1 MSKTTKDDR
10 VLIAGAGP
18 VGLVAAACLGRHG
31 IPTTVL
37 EAEPNLT
44 TDLRASTLHPPTI
57 EMLEELGIADDA
69 IAQGLIA
76 PTWQYRD
83 RQGGP
88 VATFDL
94 GTLSDETTHPYRL
107 QCEQFKITRL
117 LLDRIAGMPSVEVVF
132 ESRAL
137 GVEQSDD
144 AVELKVAMPG
154 GEQTLRGRYLIGA
167 DGGRSVV
174 RKSLDIE
181 FEGFTFPELFLV
193 VSTPFR
199 FEDVLP
205 DLSYINYI
213 SDPDEWFVLLRVKDF
228 WRVLFPVDPETPAEE
243 ILSDES
249 IQRQLQAVY
258 QTQKPHEIVHR
269 TLYQIH
275 QRVAARY
282 RVGRV
287 FIAGDAAH
295 LNNPL
300 GGMGMNGGIH
310 DAMSLADKIV
320 RVWNGAAEAELDR
333 YEAQRRPIAIDD
345 VKTQTLRNR
354 AALNETDPKVRRERL
369 DDLRRIAED
378 PERARA
384 FLMRSSMIESVR
396 RSEDL
401 A

>member
-1 MSKTTKDDR
+1 MTTNDDR

-37 EAEPNLT
+37 EAEPDLT

-83 RQGGP
+83 RRDGP

-94 GTLSDETTHPYRL
+94 GMLADETSHPYRL

-132 ESRAL
+132 ESRAI

-144 AVELKVAMPG
+144 AVALKVARPG
-154 GEQTLRGRYLIGA
+154 GEETLRGRYLIGA

-174 RKSLDIE
+174 RKALDIA

-205 DLSYINYI
+205 DLSFINYI

-243 ILSDES
+243 ILSDAS
-249 IQRQLQAVY
+249 IQRQLQAIH
-258 QTQKPHEIVHR
+258 QTETPHEIVHR
-269 TLYQIH
+269 TLYHIH

-282 RVGRV
+282 RVGRA

-310 DAMSLADKIV
+310 DAVSLADKIV
-320 RVWNGAAEAELDR
+320 RVWNGADEAELDR

-354 AALNETDPKVRRERL
+354 AALSETDPKLRRERL
-369 DDLRRIAED
+369 DELRRIAED
-378 PERARA
+378 PELARA

-396 RSEDL
+396 RSASL